1 MDDFVCYDI
10 VYLIGIIIVNGV
22 ALCRWLAFLL
32 QGFEISK

>member
-22 ALCRWLAFLL
+22 ALCSWLAFLL
-32 QGFEISK
+32 Q

>member
-22 ALCRWLAFLL
+22 ALCGWLAFLL
-32 QGFEISK
+32 Q

>member
-1 MDDFVCYDI
+1 MDDFVRYDI

-32 QGFEISK
+32 RGFEIS

>member
-10 VYLIGIIIVNGV
+10 FYLIGIIIVNGV

-32 QGFEISK
+32 QGFEIS